1 MALMLSKGSCLEP
14 SDRRVLSDL
23 HLYLSNLKRTFS
35 VVAGWSRH

>member
-1 MALMLSKGSCLEP
+1 MALMLSNGSCLEP

-23 HLYLSNLKRTFS
+23 HLHLSNLNRTFS